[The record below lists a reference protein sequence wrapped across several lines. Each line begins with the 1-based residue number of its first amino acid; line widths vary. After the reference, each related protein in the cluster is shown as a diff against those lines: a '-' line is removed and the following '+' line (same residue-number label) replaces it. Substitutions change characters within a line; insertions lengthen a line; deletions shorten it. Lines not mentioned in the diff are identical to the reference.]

1 MLIISGTDISCSVND
16 SFLLTVSSD
25 DGFASGTTAEI
36 IVKGESED
44 IIDKRF
50 AASGGEITIE
60 LSESD
65 RQKLPEGDYM
75 YKIKIQSPDGTV
87 TTVISGEFLVKWGA
101 Y

>member
-25 DGFASGTTAEI
+25 DDFENGTTAEI
-36 IVKGESED
+36 VIKGEGKD

-50 AASGGEITIE
+50 TASGGEITIE

-75 YKIKIQSPDGTV
+75 YKIKIQAPDGTV